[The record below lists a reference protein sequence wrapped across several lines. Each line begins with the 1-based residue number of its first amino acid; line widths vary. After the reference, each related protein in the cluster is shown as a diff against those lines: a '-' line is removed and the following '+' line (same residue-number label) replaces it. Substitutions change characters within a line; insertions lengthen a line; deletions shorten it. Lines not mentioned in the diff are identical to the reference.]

1 MIVILKLEKFGEIRV
16 NPEDTLVLSYNSA
29 REGATV
35 LLRQSFSNPTTF
47 DRAVAFVF
55 ANEDGYCTSPNVCGA
70 FLNSGCI
77 PVEFLLA
84 TFVHELKS
92 EQLENFIATAPAG
105 TVAA

>member
-1 MIVILKLEKFGEIRV
+1 MIVILKLENFGEIRV
-16 NPEDTLVLSYNSA
+16 NPDDTLVLSYSTA

-35 LLRQSFSNPTTF
+35 LLKESFTNPATF
-47 DRAVAFVF
+47 DCAVAFVF
-55 ANEDGYCTSPNVCGA
+55 ANEDGYCISPNICGA
-70 FLNSGCI
+70 FLNSDCI
-77 PVEFLLA
+77 PIEFFLA